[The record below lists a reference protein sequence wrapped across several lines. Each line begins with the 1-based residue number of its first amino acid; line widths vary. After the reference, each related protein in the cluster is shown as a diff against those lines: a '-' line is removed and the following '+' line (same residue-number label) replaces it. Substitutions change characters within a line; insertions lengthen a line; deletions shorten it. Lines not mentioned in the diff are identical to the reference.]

1 MSNPYLNNFDQPIRN
16 LIKAKLVKV
25 YYIGNENRSQCSF
38 FVQKVITS
46 MSGLLDFKKKPR
58 DIFITLVIGE
68 YADEQWVG
76 KHAHR

>member
-25 YYIGNENRSQCSF
+25 YYIGNENRSQCGF

-46 MSGLLDFKKKPR
+46 MSGLLDFKKTQ
-58 DIFITLVIGE
+58 DIFIILVIGE
-68 YADEQWVG
+68 YADEQ
-76 KHAHR
+76 

>member
-46 MSGLLDFKKKPR
+46 MSGLLDFKKNPGHFYNFSNWR
-58 DIFITLVIGE
+58 I
-68 YADEQWVG
+68 
-76 KHAHR
+76 R